1 MNMAMQTTFLHSIVA
16 RRIFLLFVG
25 CALIPVIILAV
36 ISFYQ
41 VSNQLDNESQKQLQ
55 QATRAEGL
63 AIYERLTMLDDELQ
77 VSSLRVKGVG
87 GRLSGENDGHF
98 QGMKV
103 IKVDSESF
111 SGAGGVRLTTT
122 AKAHLRSGMT
132 LIETSVFPGKGE
144 VRVVMMRMMDAKR
157 QELGMLVA
165 EINPD
170 YLWGID
176 QLPAGYTACLRDSA
190 AQSLYCTDTEVLP
203 AIAKTG
209 LIHDAPVF
217 FQWKSNNRLFDAT
230 SWNLL
235 LRPRFAS
242 DSWTIV
248 LSRNHQDS
256 LAPMEHFQSIFP
268 YVIALAVW
276 IVFLFS
282 LIQIRRT
289 LVPLEKLRDAITEI
303 SKQKFES
310 RVEIDSGDE
319 FQDLGH
325 AFNLMSTKLGRQF
338 RALEATNEIDHAILA
353 SLNRPGI
360 VAAVSRGMA
369 TLLPCDSCGVVQF
382 GEEQDDGPVAVNI
395 AFCAAGTST
404 LPLQSLQIGPDD
416 LRQLRHNPK
425 IQVLSEKDRVPQF
438 LSPFAERGMKTFLV
452 VPVFFD
458 RKLLAAIVCA
468 HSTSMSWSEDDFD
481 HARRI
486 ADQLAIGFSN
496 VRLMEAHEEL
506 HWGALAALA
515 RTIDASSPWTGGHSE
530 RVTALAISL
539 GRAVGLSAKDLQI
552 LKRGGL
558 LHDVGKIGTPPGIL
572 EKPGRLDPEEL
583 KIMRDH
589 VRMGV
594 RILEPIPAFTE
605 ELLIVSQHHEWFDG
619 SGYPAGLAGEGISL
633 FGRIFAVADCFD
645 ALTSDRPYRKGMP
658 RSKALEILQK
668 ESGTHFD
675 PKMIAAF
682 ERLFEATGRLATGEF
697 TSPGLIGQ
705 LT

>member
-1 MNMAMQTTFLHSIVA
+1 MAIQTTFLHSIVA

-55 QATRAEGL
+55 QATKAEGL
-63 AIYERLTMLDDELQ
+63 AIYERLTLLDDELQ

-87 GRLSGENDGHF
+87 GLLSGEHDSHF
-98 QGMKV
+98 QNMKV
-103 IKVDSESF
+103 IKIDPEGF
-111 SGAGGVRLTTT
+111 SGAGGAHLTTT

-132 LIETSVFPGKGE
+132 LIETSVYPGKDE

-165 EINPD
+165 QINPD

-176 QLPAGYTACLRDSA
+176 QLPDGYRACLRDSA
-190 AQSLYCTDTEVLP
+190 AQSLYCTNAEVLP
-203 AIAKTG
+203 AITKTG
-209 LIHDAPVF
+209 LIHDAPAF
-217 FQWKSNNRLFDAT
+217 FQWKSNNRLYDAT
-230 SWNLL
+230 YWNLL

-256 LAPMEHFQSIFP
+256 LAPMEHFQSTFP

-338 RALEATNEIDHAILA
+338 RALEASNEIDHAILA

-360 VAAVSRGMA
+360 VAAVSHGLA
-369 TLLPCDSCGVVQF
+369 TLLPCDSCGVVLF
-382 GEEQDDGPVAVNI
+382 GEEQDDGSVAVNI
-395 AFCAAGTST
+395 AFHAAGAST
-404 LPLQSLQIGPDD
+404 RAAQTLQIGPDD

-468 HSTSMSWSEDDFD
+468 HSTAMSWSEDDFD

-506 HWGALAALA
+506 HWGSLAALA

-530 RVTALAISL
+530 RVTELAMSL
-539 GRAVGLSAKDLQI
+539 GRTMGLSSKDLQI

-589 VRMGV
+589 VRVGV
-594 RILEPIPAFTE
+594 RILEPIPAFKE

-682 ERLFEATGRLATGEF
+682 ERLFVATEGLGTGEF
-697 TSPGLIGQ
+697 TRQGLIGQ

>member
-1 MNMAMQTTFLHSIVA
+1 MAMQTTFLHSIVA
-16 RRIFLLFVG
+16 RRIFVLFVG
-25 CALIPVIILAV
+25 CALVPVIVLAV

-55 QATRAEGL
+55 QATKAEGL
-63 AIYERLTMLDDELQ
+63 AIYERLTMLDEELQ
-77 VSSLRVKGVG
+77 VTSLRVKGVVG
-87 GRLSGENDGHF
+87 QLSGEHGSHF
-98 QGMKV
+98 KNIKV
-103 IKVDSESF
+103 IKIDSAGF
-111 SGAGGVRLTTT
+111 SGAGRAPLTTN
-122 AKAHLRSGMT
+122 AKAHLLSGMT
-132 LIETSVFPGKGE
+132 LIETSVCPGIKDE
-144 VRVVMMRMMDAKR
+144 MCVVMMRMMNAKR
-157 QELGMLVA
+157 TELGMLIA
-165 EINPD
+165 QINTD

-190 AQSLYCTDTEVLP
+190 AQSLYCANPEALP
-203 AIAKTG
+203 AIAKSG
-209 LIHDAPVF
+209 LMHLAPVF
-217 FQWKSNNRLFDAT
+217 FQWKSNNTLYDAT
-230 SWNLL
+230 YWDLL
-235 LRPRFAS
+235 LRRRFAS

-248 LSRNHQDS
+248 LSRNHADT

-289 LVPLEKLRDAITEI
+289 LVPLEKLRDATAEI
-303 SKQKFES
+303 SAQKFET
-310 RVEIDSGDE
+310 RVKIDSGDE

-338 RALEATNEIDHAILA
+338 RALETTNEIHHAILS

-360 VAAVSRGMA
+360 VAAVLHGLA
-369 TLLPCDSCGVVQF
+369 TLLPCDCCGVVLI
-382 GEEQDDGPVAVNI
+382 GEQSEDGSVAVNI
-395 AFCAAGTST
+395 AFRAAGTST
-404 LPLQSLQIGPDD
+404 RPVQSLQVAHDD
-416 LRQLRHNPK
+416 LNQLRQNPK
-425 IQVLSEKDRVPQF
+425 VQVVSGKDRVPRF
-438 LSPFAERGMKTFLV
+438 LSPFADRGMKAFLLA
-452 VPVFFD
+452 PVFFD
-458 RKLLAAIVCA
+458 QKLLATIVCA
-468 HSTSMSWSEDDFD
+468 HATSMYWTENDCDN
-481 HARRI
+481 ARRI

-496 VRLMEAHEEL
+496 VQLMEAHEEL

-530 RVTALAISL
+530 RVTELAIKL
-539 GRAVGLSAKDLQI
+539 GRAMGLPSKELLI

-572 EKPGRLDPEEL
+572 EKPGKLDPDEL
-583 KIMRDH
+583 VIMRDH

-594 RILEPIPAFTE
+594 RILEPIPSFKE

-658 RSKALEILQK
+658 RSKAMEILQK

-675 PKMIAAF
+675 PKIIAAF
-682 ERLFEATGRLATGEF
+682 EQLFLEAEGSATSRSRGQV
-697 TSPGLIGQ
+697 LIGQ
-705 LT
+705 LP